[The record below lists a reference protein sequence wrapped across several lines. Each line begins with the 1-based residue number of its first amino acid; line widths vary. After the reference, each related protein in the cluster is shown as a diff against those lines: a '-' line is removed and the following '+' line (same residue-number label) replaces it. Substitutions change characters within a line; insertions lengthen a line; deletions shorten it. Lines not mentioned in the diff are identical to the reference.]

1 MIVHIS
7 NPKNSTR
14 EFLQLINNFRKTV
27 GYEINSNNLVELLYT
42 NNKQAEK
49 ESREATS
56 FTSATNNGK
65 YFSVT
70 LIK

>member
-70 LIK
+70 LTK